1 MIYFYRYGRAD
12 STAIARF
19 AAIGFDYPVLF
30 RYLWARDC
38 PAGGQVSD
46 SEQRHKMNRKAI
58 HQAIKSKGIEG
69 AMRVPKGT
77 LTPKMKRFAEEIA
90 LGSTGADAY
99 RRAYSDRGSVDTIGN
114 NASRLKADARIKAE
128 IERIERANELA
139 ALHSAAGL
147 HSIVI
152 STLAEIATNPEAKDA
167 TRIQAVRS
175 IGQLVGVDAFRETKR
190 VEHVKDSGEI
200 RAQILDQLK
209 SMMLG
214 SADAVDVDANSLL
227 VELAGDEPQGGGT
240 PPNAEW
246 DSDAHMHSNELEP
259 SQSFSDPEDSGSP
272 SEDPPSSL
280 ETQTP
285 RGDIFAEK
293 GDVNNSL
300 HGRSSK

>member
-1 MIYFYRYGRAD
+1 
-12 STAIARF
+12 
-19 AAIGFDYPVLF
+19 
-30 RYLWARDC
+30 
-38 PAGGQVSD
+38 
-46 SEQRHKMNRKAI
+46 MNRKAI
-58 HQAIKSKGIEG
+58 HQAIKAKGIEG
-69 AMRVPKGT
+69 VMRVPKGT

-167 TRIQAVRS
+167 TRVQAVKA

-190 VEHVKDSGEI
+190 VEHVKDSGAI
-200 RAQILDQLK
+200 RSQILDQLK

-214 SADAVDVDANSLL
+214 TADAQDVDANSLL
-227 VELAGDEPQGGGT
+227 VELAGDEPQGTGT
-240 PPNAEW
+240 PPNAER
-246 DSDAHMHSNELEP
+246 DSGAHMHSNELEQFP
-259 SQSFSDPEDSGSP
+259 AE
-272 SEDPPSSL
+272 SEHPPSSL

-285 RGDIFAEK
+285 GGDISEDMAFLMLNTETPPLGSEM
-293 GDVNNSL
+293 GDTGGDISGKKRANDNVIINDED
-300 HGRSSK
+300 

>member
-1 MIYFYRYGRAD
+1 M
-12 STAIARF
+12 SE
-19 AAIGFDYPVLF
+19 
-30 RYLWARDC
+30 
-38 PAGGQVSD
+38 

-128 IERIERANELA
+128 IERIERANQLA

-167 TRIQAVRS
+167 TRVQAVKA

-200 RAQILDQLK
+200 RAQILDQLRTIT
-209 SMMLG
+209 MQ
-214 SADAVDVDANSLL
+214 ADDDVDANSLL
-227 VELAGDEPQGGGT
+227 VELAGDEPQGTGT
-240 PPNAEW
+240 PPNAER

-285 RGDIFAEK
+285 GGDIFGEK
-293 GDVNNSL
+293 G
-300 HGRSSK
+300 